1 MSCWCNKSEIKRIDL
16 AVNIDLRKCIGCS
29 ICASVCPSRA
39 ITIVNG
45 KAHVDKRR
53 CVECGVCISRCP
65 NYAISIG
72 VKNMKIVVATT
83 KGGLEDNVSPVFGRC
98 QTFTIVDVEGK
109 EIKNSEIVPNS
120 YAGAMSGAGIQA
132 GQFAVS
138 KGANVVIAGNYGPN
152 VSTVFSQ
159 ANVEMIPAQG
169 KVDDVIK
176 KYLNRELKATTQ
188 ATAQPQIKFG
198 MGQGMGGGMGMGRG
212 MMYQPVPQP
221 FMPMQMPKEQA
232 KQMLKQQING
242 LEQQLKQMKKRLEE
256 LGG

>member
-1 MSCWCNKSEIKRIDL
+1 
-16 AVNIDLRKCIGCS
+16 
-29 ICASVCPSRA
+29 
-39 ITIVNG
+39 
-45 KAHVDKRR
+45 
-53 CVECGVCISRCP
+53 
-65 NYAISIG
+65 
-72 VKNMKIVVATT
+72 MKIVVATT

-109 EIKNSEIVPNS
+109 EIKNAEIVPNS

-152 VSTVFSQ
+152 VSMVLSQ

-176 KYLNRELKATTQ
+176 KYLNKELKATTQ
-188 ATAQPQIKFG
+188 ATAQPQMPFG
-198 MGQGMGGGMGMGRG
+198 MGQGMGGGMGMGMGAGRGMGRGMGMGKG
-212 MMYQPVPQP
+212 MMYQPVPQ
-221 FMPMQMPKEQA
+221 MSNEQE
-232 KQMLKQQING
+232 KQMLKEQING

-256 LGG
+256 LEKMQEDEI

>member
-1 MSCWCNKSEIKRIDL
+1 
-16 AVNIDLRKCIGCS
+16 
-29 ICASVCPSRA
+29 
-39 ITIVNG
+39 
-45 KAHVDKRR
+45 
-53 CVECGVCISRCP
+53 
-65 NYAISIG
+65 
-72 VKNMKIVVATT
+72 MKIVVATT

-109 EIKNSEIVPNS
+109 EIKNAEIVPNS

-152 VSTVFSQ
+152 VSMVLSQ

-176 KYLNRELKATTQ
+176 KYLNKELKATTQ
-188 ATAQPQIKFG
+188 ATAQPQMPFG
-198 MGQGMGGGMGMGRG
+198 MGQGMGGGMGMGMGAGRGMGRGMGMGKG

-221 FMPMQMPKEQA
+221 FMPTQMPKEQE
-232 KQMLKQQING
+232 KQMLKEQIDG

-256 LGG
+256 LEKMQEEEI